1 MLIGRNAGD
10 AMEEP
15 RGGRKVVLMHN
26 RMLIC
31 HEQTMPK
38 RDGENRRPNDLFG
51 LAVSS
56 FNQASLQLCYP
67 LVSRYRKG

>member
-1 MLIGRNAGD
+1 M
-10 AMEEP
+10 
-15 RGGRKVVLMHN
+15 MHN
-26 RMLIC
+26 GIQIC
-31 HEQTMPK
+31 IEQTMPK

>member
-1 MLIGRNAGD
+1 M
-10 AMEEP
+10 
-15 RGGRKVVLMHN
+15 MHKGIQ
-26 RMLIC
+26 IC
-31 HEQTMPK
+31 LEQTMPK
-38 RDGENRRPNDLFG
+38 RGGENRRPNDLFG